1 MFELTLSEQRSL
13 ALRGFASNCILAIVS
28 KQMDPQSKITVLTQ
42 VQVGRV
48 CGLVFGKEDSEFTL
62 KLSAL
67 ITGFAE
73 EVLDCARKLDSN
85 ECTTK
90 MFDY

>member
-1 MFELTLSEQRSL
+1 MFELILSEQRSL

-28 KQMDPQSKITVLTQ
+28 KRMDPQ

-48 CGLVFGKEDSEFTL
+48 CGLVFDKEDSEFTL